1 MVNCGLGVLECM
13 EKLAKENS
21 KIAYY
26 PKKLKLISIKNILLL
41 MIFMCRINK
50 VFLIFNI
57 ESTIKEI
64 SLGGH
69 HSLLL
74 SNKGIVYACGYA

>member
-1 MVNCGLGVLECM
+1 MYLRL
-13 EKLAKENS
+13 
-21 KIAYY
+21 Y
-26 PKKLKLISIKNILLL
+26 IL
-41 MIFMCRINK
+41 
-50 VFLIFNI
+50 